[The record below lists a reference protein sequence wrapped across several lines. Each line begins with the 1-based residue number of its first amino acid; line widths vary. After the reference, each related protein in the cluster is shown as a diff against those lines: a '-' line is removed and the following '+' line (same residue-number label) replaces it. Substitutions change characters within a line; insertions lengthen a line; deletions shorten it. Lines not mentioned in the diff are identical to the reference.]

1 MGVLNDLLKV
11 FWQCRMMGHV
21 GGGGLRLGA
30 RFKALSKSEQMAV
43 AAYAR
48 EAYERITFE
57 QKNALPDSQNW
68 QAGLCELIASDSKRL
83 QSLVGAA
90 QQNPNRV
97 F

>member
-1 MGVLNDLLKV
+1 MI
-11 FWQCRMMGHV
+11 GHV

-48 EAYERITFE
+48 EAYERITL
-57 QKNALPDSQNW
+57 QQPTNALPDSQNW

-83 QSLVGAA
+83 QSLMGAA